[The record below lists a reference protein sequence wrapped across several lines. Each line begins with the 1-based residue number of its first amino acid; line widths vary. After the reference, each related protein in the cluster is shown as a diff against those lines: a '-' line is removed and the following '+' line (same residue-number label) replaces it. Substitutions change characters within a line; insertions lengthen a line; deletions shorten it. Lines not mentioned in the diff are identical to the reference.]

1 MKSSKKQ
8 NVNLT
13 EKIGAN
19 VLAAQEKKKEY
30 IKKNSKKWKQ
40 EGNRLRKIRE
50 KLRISRNQVKK
61 HVGCAYSVLTR
72 LERGQYIKRR
82 NVIVQSYI
90 TALNYLSLRGIS
102 ALESLNY

>member
-1 MKSSKKQ
+1 MKSNKTPDITLK
-8 NVNLT
+8 

-19 VLAAQEKKKEY
+19 VLAVQEKRKQE

-61 HVGCAYSVLTR
+61 HVGCADSVLKR
-72 LERGQYIKRR
+72 LEEGEFVKRR

-90 TALNYLSLRGIS
+90 TALNYLALRGIS
-102 ALESLNY
+102 ALESLTY